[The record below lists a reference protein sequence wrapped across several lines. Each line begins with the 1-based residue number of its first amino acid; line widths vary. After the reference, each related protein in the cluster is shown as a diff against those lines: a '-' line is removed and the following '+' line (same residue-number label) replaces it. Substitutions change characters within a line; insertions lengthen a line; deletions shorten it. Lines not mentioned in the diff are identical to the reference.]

1 VAVLACMDLRL
12 DPLAILGLDR
22 AYVIR
27 NAGGV
32 VTDDAIRSLM
42 LSQRLLGTTEV
53 LLLHHTDCGLAGLDE
68 AEVLD
73 GIEAETGHRPPFAL
87 EAFADVDESVRRSVD
102 RLRASPFL
110 SRTDQIRG
118 FVYDVG
124 SQELREVHLPSG
136 R

>member
-42 LSQRLLGTTEV
+42 LSQRLRGTTEV

-73 GIEAETGHRPPFAL
+73 GIEAETGRRPPFAL

-110 SRTDQIRG
+110 SQTDQIRG
-118 FVYDVG
+118 FVYDVDA
-124 SQELREVHLPSG
+124 QELREVHLPSG

>member
-53 LLLHHTDCGLAGLDE
+53 LLLQHTDCGLAGLDE

-73 GIEAETGHRPPFAL
+73 GIEAETGSRPPFAL

-110 SRTDQIRG
+110 SNTDQIRG
-118 FVYDVG
+118 FVYEVD
-124 SQELREVHLPSG
+124 SQQLREVHLPSG